1 MSISCSCSDDYDWY
15 YSFSVHRCSANTSG
29 KCYGCGKPVA
39 IGEEVHH
46 ILSYE
51 IDEDGDE
58 TDSEV
63 LGRVCDQCMDMYCN
77 LTDSPIHGGFGY
89 CLYASE
95 SFIKEA
101 HQKYLKTLPPNHILT
116 RRRKTL

>member
-1 MSISCSCSDDYDWY
+1 MSLYCSCSDDYDWY
-15 YSFSVHRCSANTSG
+15 YSFSEYRYSANSSG
-29 KCYGCGKPVA
+29 SCYGCGKPVA
-39 IGEEVHH
+39 IGDEVNN

-63 LGRVCDQCMDMYCN
+63 LGRVCDQCIDMYRN
-77 LTDSPIHGGFGY
+77 LTEPIARGGLGF
-89 CLYASE
+89 CLDARAR
-95 SFIKEA
+95 FIKDA

-116 RRRKTL
+116 RQ